1 MRCFEG
7 GIPSFEIGSIRPP
20 SEGGSA
26 SLLLRVTRN
35 CPWNRCKFCYGTPY
49 NREKF
54 QLRSVE
60 EVKKDID
67 AVKAISD
74 EIKSA
79 SWRLGAGGQVNKS
92 VGATIIQNNR
102 WLGVDPCFATVFNW
116 LYSGAETVF
125 LQDANTP
132 IMRTADLVEVIEYL
146 KQTFPSLERVTSY
159 ARSKTI
165 FKKTPDELRSLREAG
180 LTRLHIGLET
190 GDDELL
196 KYMDKGVTAAEHIEG
211 GRKAI
216 EAGLELSEYVMP
228 GLGGK
233 TMSERH
239 ARETAQV
246 LNKINPHYI
255 RLRPLV
261 PRRRTPLFEI
271 YQSGEFQL
279 LSPHEEL
286 REIKLLVEG
295 LEVESRL
302 CFDHMRNPTY
312 KTSFGLMP
320 LFHMDYEGY
329 KFPEEKAR
337 VLTLLEEGLQIKESL
352 FISSEDLIGVD
363 TI

>member
-1 MRCFEG
+1 ME
-7 GIPSFEIGSIRPP
+7 IPSFEIGSIRPP

-26 SLLLRVTRN
+26 SLLLRFTRN

-60 EVKKDID
+60 ELKKDID
-67 AVKAISD
+67 AVRAISD
-74 EIKSA
+74 EIKGV
-79 SWRLGAGGQVNKS
+79 SWQVGSGGKVDKF
-92 VGATIIQNNR
+92 VGAAIIQKNR
-102 WLGVDPCFATVFNW
+102 WLSADPCFATVFNW

-132 IMRTADLVEVIEYL
+132 IMRTTELVEAIGYL
-146 KQTFPSLERVTSY
+146 KRTFPSLERVTSY

-165 FKKTPDELRSLREAG
+165 FKKTAEELRELREAG
-180 LTRLHIGLET
+180 LTRLHVGLES

-196 KYMDKGVTAAEHIEG
+196 RYMDKGVSAAEHIEG

-216 EAGLELSEYVMP
+216 EAGFELSEYVMP

-233 TMSERH
+233 AGSERH
-239 ARETAQV
+239 AVETARV
-246 LNKINPHYI
+246 LNEINCHYI

-261 PRRRTPLFEI
+261 PRNRTPLFEL
-271 YQSGEFQL
+271 YRSGEFQL

-286 REIKLLVEG
+286 MEIKLLVEG

-312 KTSFGLMP
+312 KTSFGLKP
-320 LFHMDYEGY
+320 LFHMGYDGY
-329 KFPEEKAR
+329 KFPEEKAK
-337 VLTLLEEGLQIKESL
+337 VLTLIEEGLQIKEPL
-352 FISSEDLIGVD
+352 FISSKDLIGID